1 MNGANVTLT
10 TMDIARR
17 LRDAAARIGVR
28 RSDMR
33 VRGDVD
39 LNPGLEIKKPL
50 TAAAVLVPIVERPAG
65 PTILLTRRTA
75 HLHDHAGQISFP
87 GGRVDPCDVDPV
99 ACALREAEEE
109 VGLPPERTEVVGRL
123 DTYETRTGFQIVPV
137 VGIVR
142 PPFELIPDSFE
153 VAEIFEVP
161 LAFVVD
167 PANHQRQSRKD
178 IGGVERQF
186 WALPYHS
193 YFIWGATAGM
203 LVNLSEVLR
212 D

>member
-1 MNGANVTLT
+1 MNGTNVTLT

>member
-1 MNGANVTLT
+1 MNGTNVTLT
-10 TMDIARR
+10 AMDITRR
-17 LRDAAARIGVR
+17 LRDAAAHIGVR
-28 RSDMR
+28 RSDVR
-33 VRGDVD
+33 VRGDID

-50 TAAAVLVPIVERPAG
+50 TAAAVLVPIVERPDG
-65 PTILLTRRTA
+65 PTVLLTRRTA

-109 VGLPPERTEVVGRL
+109 VGLSPDRTEVVGRL

-142 PPFELIPDSFE
+142 PPFELTPDSFE

-186 WALPYHS
+186 WVLPYGS